1 MAFELLSRWPIHR
14 TEQQRSAPFSEAELM
29 VQVFTHQKLGPAPE
43 VSDVPAP
50 PRDKIVYNFQYDLES
65 VWWIVLWTFLARV
78 AYAPGQDY
86 APCVYI
92 NRLENTTERQL
103 IFLTED
109 YLLSQKKVFDN
120 DLHPFLPLMVDFC
133 NELRRTYK
141 KREED
146 GKVMDPMSYVQTYIN
161 MAVFLTYCVSI
172 SSNQRVPDLICLHRQ
187 EAVESLDSISV
198 DNVETPESTSTDDA
212 ETTESTSTDDAE
224 ASQSTPADSVGA
236 SKRPRSDDDDDDHD
250 GIKRACLDERLLFY
264 RPSQ

>member
-1 MAFELLSRWPIHR
+1 MAFELLSRSPIHR
-14 TEQQRSAPFSEAELM
+14 TEQRRSAPLSQAELM
-29 VQVFTHQKLGPAPE
+29 MQLLTHQKLKPVPK

-109 YLLSQKKVFDN
+109 YLLSQKKVFHN
-120 DLHPFLPLMVDFC
+120 DLHPFLPLMADIC
-133 NELRRTYK
+133 NELRRAYK

-146 GKVMDPMSYVQTYIN
+146 GKVMDPKSYAQIYIN
-161 MAVFLTYCVSI
+161 MLSFLANCASI
-172 SSNQRVPDLICLHRQ
+172 SSNQRVPFLICPHHQ
-187 EAVESLDSISV
+187 KAVESLDL
-198 DNVETPESTSTDDA
+198 TSTDDA

-236 SKRPRSDDDDDDHD
+236 SKRPRSDDDDD
-250 GIKRACLDERLLFY
+250 G
-264 RPSQ
+264 S